1 MYKRVGH
8 IDKDK

>member
-8 IDKDK
+8 